1 MHWVLYF
8 TTAAPVEASATAKI
22 ETTVT
27 RSLNVQTSSPLWLN
41 LTVHLA
47 NAIVAWTD
55 VHVSDRTFRKSSLNQ
70 SLIFCLVYT
79 TWIQVCAFKNKMYPY
94 PFLNKLPQ
102 PEGFIATVAVAVTL
116 TFAFFKAG
124 STLASVQTSR
134 RLAKLK
140 AIMSDYSD
148 SEDDY
153 DDREADIACDWSD
166 GPKQQNDP
174 LFKLHCQLC
183 SCPLAVTFHSS
194 IGAVD
199 FSERQAVVAVLPCN
213 HCFHSVCLDDYS
225 SSSQQLRCPVFKGP
239 SLACAE
245 FQERQRLAEQHQRER
260 ERLAERRREKER
272 LAAQQRL
279 EQEAARTASSK
290 GKWWGNQA
298 WSSSWAISSL
308 VCTDE
313 IEEIARILQEQGTVM
328 GMCSGKVA
336 ELGVSKWMWL
346 ELAKSGMDAEELQTV
361 SSLFDEKEVGALYGY
376 RVLLRVIAVEALVQC
391 QLQDDLCYLGSFHF
405 TSSTGIGRDGI
416 GISSREKEASRDWSK
431 GWRRVFSHQGGRRF
445 DMFTNKESAEMW
457 SLVLDY
463 VERFFLNV
471 RALNALVHLMCV
483 ERCIHGYGPQT
494 TATFVLKS

>member
-260 ERLAERRREKER
+260 ERLAEQRRREKER

-279 EQEAARTASSK
+279 EQEAARAASSK
-290 GKWWGNQA
+290 A

-308 VCTDE
+308 ICTDE
-313 IEEIARILQEQGTVM
+313 IEEIARILHGQGTVM
-328 GMCSGKVA
+328 GKVA
-336 ELGVSKWMWL
+336 ELGVSKWRQVRPKMWL

-376 RVLLRVIAVEALVQC
+376 RVLLRRKLVGTGRRIFADVERELCKRSHPVDSPFELQSSTVIAV
-391 QLQDDLCYLGSFHF
+391 
-405 TSSTGIGRDGI
+405 
-416 GISSREKEASRDWSK
+416 
-431 GWRRVFSHQGGRRF
+431 
-445 DMFTNKESAEMW
+445 
-457 SLVLDY
+457 
-463 VERFFLNV
+463 
-471 RALNALVHLMCV
+471 
-483 ERCIHGYGPQT
+483 
-494 TATFVLKS
+494 